1 MMKYLNQTAASV
13 YMGLCRESL
22 YIGLIGIDTFLT
34 RIGALRQ
41 MCDPE
46 SQIWHYANS
55 LLNSEDWG
63 EDVLWH
69 YEDESDNKGGEEIHP
84 DDSLGET
91 RFEDPEIF
99 LFMPT
104 SSTGLQDWEFHKGD
118 PDPQPSVPHGH
129 RYIKD
134 MQKLDPY
141 LGYVSSKGKEINRV
155 SRESI
160 VKLWNL
166 KKFRDF
172 ALEAIE
178 HFMQQ
183 NKSWAGWR
191 VLNPRKIP
199 RRRQY

>member
-1 MMKYLNQTAASV
+1 MKYLNQVAASV

-22 YIGLIGIDTFLT
+22 YIGLIGMDTFLT

-63 EDVLWH
+63 EDPSWPCI
-69 YEDESDNKGGEEIHP
+69 YEIVGKEGKNRAGSDYQSRGYFN
-84 DDSLGET
+84 
-91 RFEDPEIF
+91 DPEIL
-99 LFMPT
+99 LFMPA

-129 RYIKD
+129 RYKKD

-160 VKLWNL
+160 IKLWNL
-166 KKFRDF
+166 KTFRDF
-172 ALEAIE
+172 AREAIE

-183 NKSWAGWR
+183 NILWTGWK
-191 VLNPRKIP
+191 VADPKKLP
-199 RRRQY
+199 RRR

>member
-1 MMKYLNQTAASV
+1 MKYLNQTAASV

-22 YIGLIGIDTFLT
+22 YFGLIGIDTFLT

-63 EDVLWH
+63 EDPSWLCI
-69 YEDESDNKGGEEIHP
+69 DETVGNEGKDRVGSDYQNRGYIN
-84 DDSLGET
+84 
-91 RFEDPEIF
+91 DPEIL

-129 RYIKD
+129 RYKKNA
-134 MQKLDPY
+134 QKLDPY
-141 LGYVSSKGKEINRV
+141 LGYIYSKGVQINRV
-155 SRESI
+155 PRKPI
-160 VKLWNL
+160 IKLWNL
-166 KKFRDF
+166 KKFREF

-178 HFMQQ
+178 HYSRQ
-183 NKSWAGWR
+183 NSHWRWR
-191 VLNPRKIP
+191 VAHPTRLPKSRK
-199 RRRQY
+199 